1 MLLVLFTVPTDDGE
15 AISTERGV
23 TVNGLTRGDHILRP
37 WPRAYAL

>member
-15 AISTERGV
+15 ALRARGV